1 MTDLERFTAAY
12 IEALYFIDT
21 GDVEQPPTDA
31 ELAEDTRLDIE
42 ADCRSWWRRF
52 GCYVTT
58 EQCQAAFSNQAVV
71 QAGHDFHMTR
81 NGHGVG
87 FWESHWP
94 EQYRELL
101 TQGAQKYGTLEIYL
115 GDDGLI
121 YA

>member
-12 IEALYFIDT
+12 IEALYFTDT
-21 GDVEQPPTDA
+21 GDVEQPPADA
-31 ELAEDTRLDIE
+31 ELAEETRLDIE
-42 ADCRSWWRRF
+42 ADCRSWWRRY
-52 GCYVTT
+52 GCYVT
-58 EQCQAAFSNQAVV
+58 ADASRRAIALPVS
-71 QAGHDFHMTR
+71 QAGHDFHYTR